1 MASLQ
6 FGKGDIHMTHSIYG
20 GDLEGYWR
28 GITEQAKAAREALIA
43 DARSFWLET
52 GNPTDLDKLEYSEE
66 VAQIHAIGHLAQIKR
81 AKAEGLI

>member
-1 MASLQ
+1 M
-6 FGKGDIHMTHSIYG
+6 
-20 GDLEGYWR
+20 EGYWR

-52 GNPTDLDKLEYSEE
+52 GNTTDLDKLEYSDE
-66 VAQIHAIGHLAQIKR
+66 VAQIHAIGHFAQIKR

>member
-1 MASLQ
+1 
-6 FGKGDIHMTHSIYG
+6 MTHSIYG

-28 GITEQAKAAREALIA
+28 GITERARVAREALIA
-43 DARSFWLET
+43 DARAFWLET